1 MKNKVLDE
9 QIEYYRARAAEYDES
24 IASFS
29 DVFAPAKAMLKE
41 LGQFDQILELAC
53 EAFFDPFVCYL
64 DDEIVGSELRERI
77 VGLTATWI
85 LLYIVYVM
93 RDDRIRIVSA
103 RLATKA
109 EREIYE
115 NQ

>member
-1 MKNKVLDE
+1 MNVKYTLHNVLFEWDS
-9 QIEYYRARAAEYDES
+9 QKAAVNLRKHNV
-24 IASFS
+24 SF
-29 DVFAPAKAMLKE
+29 E
-41 LGQFDQILELAC
+41 LVC

-77 VGLTATWI
+77 VGLTTTWI
-85 LLYIVYVM
+85 LLYIVYVL

-103 RLATKA
+103 RLVTKA

>member
-1 MKNKVLDE
+1 MNVKYTLHNIVFEWDSQKA
-9 QIEYYRARAAEYDES
+9 ARNLRKHNVT
-24 IASFS
+24 F
-29 DVFAPAKAMLKE
+29 
-41 LGQFDQILELAC
+41 ELAC
-53 EAFFDPFVCYL
+53 ESFFDPFICYL

-77 VGLTATWI
+77 VGLTTTWL

-93 RDDRIRIVSA
+93 RDDIIRIVSA
-103 RLATKA
+103 RLVTNA

>member
-1 MKNKVLDE
+1 MNVRYTLHNVLFEWDS
-9 QIEYYRARAAEYDES
+9 QKAAVNLRKH
-24 IASFS
+24 
-29 DVFAPAKAMLKE
+29 DVTF
-41 LGQFDQILELAC
+41 ELAC

-64 DDEIVGSELRERI
+64 DEEIVGTELRERI
-77 VGLTATWI
+77 VGLTTTWT

-103 RLATKA
+103 RLVTKA

>member
-1 MKNKVLDE
+1 MSVRHTLQSIVFEWDSQKAAANFRKHKVK
-9 QIEYYRARAAEYDES
+9 
-24 IASFS
+24 F
-29 DVFAPAKAMLKE
+29 
-41 LGQFDQILELAC
+41 ELAC

-64 DDEIVGSELRERI
+64 DEESVGSELRERL
-77 VGLTATWI
+77 VGLTTSW
-85 LLYIVYVM
+85 LLLCIVYVM
-93 RDDRIRIVSA
+93 RGDIIRIISA

>member
-1 MKNKVLDE
+1 MNVKYTLHNIVFEWNSEK
-9 QIEYYRARAAEYDES
+9 AAVNLRKHNVT
-24 IASFS
+24 F
-29 DVFAPAKAMLKE
+29 
-41 LGQFDQILELAC
+41 ELAC

-64 DDEIVGSELRERI
+64 DEEIVGTELREKI
-77 VGLTATWI
+77 VGLTTTWL

-93 RDDRIRIVSA
+93 RDDTIRIVSA
-103 RLATKA
+103 RLVTNA